1 LDLEAS
7 IGVESDPCPY
17 PTGFDPNDN
26 YFFSQMAEAE
36 KSTASGESDSPVGP
50 VVDGSAVTQS
60 DNASG
65 DDGDQPPAVD
75 GVEGRRDS
83 DSEEDDFSAGIPELR
98 HRELEKLIAE
108 HLKKLR
114 RKKTLLSDTKAAS
127 TAFDLEAMRRFN
139 DIQLSLHV
147 EIRKQKER
155 VANAPAYRRAIMKK
169 KQKKIQPAIQASMQV
184 ANLLSKTET
193 YARRLRE
200 AAHYLRRTGELPE
213 NNQGKGGAHATLL
226 NRPDIASGVRRF
238 VNGDIP
244 IEEGG
249 FGGRV
254 SGLVSHSRFIK
265 LTQISQMR
273 PHKLC
278 RYVNKFLLPSL
289 RLEDSI
295 SEATA
300 VRWLTKLGFKLSRV
314 QKGVY
319 VDGHERPDVV
329 EARQVFIDYMEKE
342 VFP

>member
-1 LDLEAS
+1 MLDLEPS
-7 IGVESDPCPY
+7 IGVESDPCP
-17 PTGFDPNDN
+17 NR
-26 YFFSQMAEAE
+26 
-36 KSTASGESDSPVGP
+36 ESHSPVSL
-50 VVDGSAVTQS
+50 VVDGSVVTQS
-60 DNASG
+60 DTASG
-65 DDGDQPPAVD
+65 DQPLAVD

-83 DSEEDDFSAGIPELR
+83 NNEDDFSAGIPELR
-98 HRELEKLIAE
+98 HRELEKLIAD

-114 RKKTLLSDTKAAS
+114 RKKTLLSDAKAAS
-127 TAFDLEAMRRFN
+127 TVLDLEAMRRFN
-139 DIQLSLHV
+139 DIELSLHI

-155 VANAPAYRRAIMKK
+155 VANAPAYRRTIMKK

-200 AAHYLRRTGELPE
+200 AAHYLRRTGELLE

-226 NRPDIASGVRRF
+226 NRLDIASGLRRF

-249 FGGRV
+249 FGGQV
-254 SGLVSHSRFIK
+254 SRLISYSRFIK

-319 VDGHERPDVV
+319 VDGHERPDMI

-342 VFP
+342 VFS